1 MILAMNAL
9 NLLNIHP
16 YMSLTDLRGQE
27 RIKIYTPDLFGKR
40 SWD

>member
-1 MILAMNAL
+1 MVSIFWLLNAL

-27 RIKIYTPDLFGKR
+27 RIKVYT
-40 SWD
+40 